1 MSNGK
6 EAYSI
11 LYIEDE
17 KDIRANYVNYL
28 NRHFQTVYEA
38 ADGEDG
44 YKKYRINKT
53 EIMIV
58 DINLPK
64 LSGLELVRTIR
75 ENDHSTKVI
84 MLTAHS
90 ETKYLLEA
98 TELKLT
104 KYLVKPV
111 SRSELKDALN
121 LVIDELSNF
130 ETTSKKTII
139 LKDGFYWDIQREEL
153 LNNNSSAVLTNK
165 ERSIL
170 SLLFSS
176 VNRTFTYD
184 DIIINVWY
192 EEDYDHD
199 KLGALK
205 TIIKNLRKKMPKDI
219 IKNVF
224 ATGYKIDI

>member
-1 MSNGK
+1 MNSIK
-6 EAYSI
+6 EAYSV

-28 NRHFQTVYEA
+28 TRHFETVFEA
-38 ADGEDG
+38 ADGEEG
-44 YKKYRINKT
+44 YAKYKKNRPD
-53 EIMIV
+53 IMIV

-64 LSGLELVRTIR
+64 LNGLDLVRKIR
-75 ENDHSTKVI
+75 EDDHSTKVI

-130 ETTSKKTII
+130 ETTSKKTVV

-170 SLLFSS
+170 ALLFSS
-176 VNRTFTYD
+176 VNRTFSYD

-192 EEDYDHD
+192 EDDYDRD
-199 KLGALK
+199 KLDALK
-205 TIIKNLRKKMPKDI
+205 TIIKNLRKKLPKDS

-224 ATGYKIDI
+224 GTGYKIEI